1 MEVKEGEGQYAGM
14 ALQMHYKPVTDK
26 LTDYRAR
33 PPFGCEGGRGKH
45 GMEPATR

>member
-1 MEVKEGEGQYAGM
+1 VEVKEGRGQYAGM
-14 ALQMHYKPVTDK
+14 ALQMRDKPVANT

-33 PPFGCEGGRGKH
+33 PPFGYEGGRGKH